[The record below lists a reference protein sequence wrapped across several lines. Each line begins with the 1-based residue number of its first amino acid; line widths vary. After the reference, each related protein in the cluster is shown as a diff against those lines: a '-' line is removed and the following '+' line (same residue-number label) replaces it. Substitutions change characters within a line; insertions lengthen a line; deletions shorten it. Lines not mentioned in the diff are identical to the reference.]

1 MFMGRSTGAIEGV
14 GSEAEPM
21 INNDDADDDDDD
33 GDSLNC
39 RCYCDNLT
47 ETC

>member
-21 INNDDADDDDDD
+21 TGTDDDDDD
-33 GDSLNC
+33 DDDDDSLNC
-39 RCYCDNLT
+39 RC
-47 ETC
+47 